1 MKNLIFKKFLT
12 DTTNFFLLSCLTIG
26 LIVWIIQAVN
36 FLDFITED
44 GHNLRVYSLYTVLSL
59 PKIFSRIIPFTFF
72 VSLFYLLLKYE
83 SNNELIIFWNFGI
96 SKTKFANILI
106 KYSFVFIVI
115 QLILTSYVVPVAQDK
130 ARSYIRSSNVD
141 FFPSLIKEK
150 KFTDTVSKLTIFVE
164 ERIE

>member
-106 KYSFVFIVI
+106 KYSFA
-115 QLILTSYVVPVAQDK
+115 LSYSPIL
-130 ARSYIRSSNVD
+130 
-141 FFPSLIKEK
+141 
-150 KFTDTVSKLTIFVE
+150 
-164 ERIE
+164 